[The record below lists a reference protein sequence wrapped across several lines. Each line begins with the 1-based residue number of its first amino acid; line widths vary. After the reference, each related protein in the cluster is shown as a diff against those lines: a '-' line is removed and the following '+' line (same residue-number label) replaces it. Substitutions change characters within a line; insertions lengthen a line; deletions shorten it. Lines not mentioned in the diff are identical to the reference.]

1 MHERT
6 GQVPRHIAVIMDG
19 NGRWATERGLD
30 RIEGHYE
37 GRKAARRFVEAAVE
51 RSIEVVSLYAFSSEN
66 WSRPQPEVEGLMGL
80 IEVALRVELEDMC
93 RNNVQLRVSGRL
105 HELPEALQRVIGE
118 AVAATDNDDGMV
130 LNLCINY
137 GGRAEVVDAVR
148 AIAAEVQSGAT
159 AVEDIDEST
168 VSEHMYAPEL
178 PAPDLLIRPGGDLR
192 VSNFLLWE
200 IAYAEFY
207 SLPVYW
213 PDFTEEHL
221 DEAIADFARR
231 RRKFG
236 GVPGMDE

>member
-1 MHERT
+1 VHERT

-37 GRKAARRFVEAAVE
+37 GRKAARRFVEAASD
-51 RSIEVVSLYAFSSEN
+51 RGIEVVSLYAFSSEN
-66 WSRPQPEVEGLMGL
+66 WSRPTREVEALMGL
-80 IEVALRVELEDMC
+80 IETALRAELEYLC
-93 RNNVQLRVSGRL
+93 RRNAQLRVSGRL
-105 HELPEALQRVIGE
+105 HELPEALQRAMSE
-118 AVAATDNDDGMV
+118 AIRATADNDGMV

-137 GGRAEVVDAVR
+137 GGRAEIVDAVR
-148 AIAAEVQSGAT
+148 AIAAEVQSGTVAI
-159 AVEDIDEST
+159 EGIDENT
-168 VSEHMYAPEL
+168 VSEHLYVPEL
-178 PAPDLLIRPGGDLR
+178 PEPDLLIRPGGDLR